1 MLNQSGVT
9 KTSAGTRKTI
19 LYDTKLFFALS
30 IKVSDSGVELK
41 DGKKIVK
48 AGTILAGDKNDRDTA
63 FTVATG
69 KTDVVAI
76 LEHDVDVT
84 SGEANGSAIFFGFID
99 ESKLDNDVK
108 EKLTTD
114 VKSAI
119 PAIQFFD

>member
-1 MLNQSGVT
+1 MLNQTGVT
-9 KTSAGTRKTI
+9 KVSAGTRKTI

-30 IKVSDSGVELK
+30 CKVADTGVELK

-99 ESKLDNDVK
+99 ESKLDDDVK
-108 EKLTTD
+108 EKLTAD

-119 PAIQFFD
+119 PSIQFFD

>member
-9 KTSAGTRKTI
+9 KVSAGTRKTI

-30 IKVSDSGVELK
+30 VKISGTGVDAV

-69 KTDVVAI
+69 KTDVIAI

-84 SGEANGSAIFFGFID
+84 AGEANGSAIFFGFID
-99 ESKLDNDVK
+99 ESKLDS
-108 EKLTTD
+108 D
-114 VKSAI
+114 VKSKLTSDVKAAI